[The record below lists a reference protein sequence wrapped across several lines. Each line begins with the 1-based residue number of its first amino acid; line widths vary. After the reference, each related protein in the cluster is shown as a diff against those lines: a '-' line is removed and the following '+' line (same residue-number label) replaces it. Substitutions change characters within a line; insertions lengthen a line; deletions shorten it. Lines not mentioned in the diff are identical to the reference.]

1 MPTRRRFCALLLMA
15 LPLPPHA
22 WALDPATGTVV
33 LTITGRVRS
42 PNAGANAVFDMAMLS
57 KLPQHSFVTW
67 TPWYPQP
74 RKFSGPLLRDVLA
87 AAGCEGS
94 TVRATALNDYQ
105 VELPFDD
112 ARLHQVL
119 VARLLDDK
127 PMSVRDKGPLFLIY
141 PFDSDP
147 ALRNAVYYSRAAW
160 QLQSLEV
167 I

>member
-1 MPTRRRFCALLLMA
+1 MPTRRRFSAMLLAA
-15 LPLPPHA
+15 LPLHPMA
-22 WALDPATGTVV
+22 WALNPATGTVV

-42 PNAGANAVFDMAMLS
+42 PNAGSKAEFDMAMLEQ
-57 KLPQHSFVTW
+57 LPQYSFVTW
-67 TPWYPQP
+67 TPWYVQP
-74 RKFSGPLLRDVLA
+74 RKFGGPLLRDVLA
-87 AAGCEGS
+87 AAGCEG
-94 TVRATALNDYQ
+94 TTLRATAINDYQ

-160 QLQSLEV
+160 QLQRLKV